1 MLGAILAGTL
11 FALVLVFLGKF
22 LKRRF
27 SVLFAVV
34 PLGVFLYFLQY
45 ITPIS
50 NGKTIIQNISWLPSF
65 GVNLNFTLD
74 GLSLIFA
81 LLISGIGF
89 LVFAY
94 ASEYLK
100 GHAYLDRFY
109 GYLGLFMS
117 AMLGVVLADNVVT
130 LFVFWELTS
139 ISSFFL
145 IGFNN
150 NDKASRKS
158 AIAALSITGFGGVL
172 FLGFALILGSITG
185 TYDISEI
192 LNSKET
198 IAQSPYYVPMIFL
211 LFGAAFTKSAQFPFH
226 FWLPG
231 AMRAP
236 TPVSTY
242 LHSATMVKAGVYL
255 LMRFTPILSGPEIW
269 HYTLIAVGG
278 LTMLYAAVQ
287 ILFKTDLKAILAYS
301 TISAL
306 GIMVFLTGLGT
317 REALLAACVFILVHA
332 LYKATLF
339 LITGIIDHK
348 THTRDITKLSGL
360 RKVLL
365 PIAAIGFLAALSNA
379 GIPPTFGFIGKD
391 LIYESTL
398 NFGDWSIMLT
408 TIAILTNILLLYAG
422 FLVGIKPFSGP
433 LPEVYNKIRLPNFM
447 LWLPPAIL
455 AFLGVLFGLFPALI
469 QDGLVQPAL
478 WALGVPTPDLHI
490 KLWHGFNTVLLLSS
504 ITIAAGSLVYFSVK
518 ISEKRI
524 SASTKFETISP
535 KTIIFKMAATFEKFS
550 MKWTGFFQ
558 NGYLRNYINTI
569 LLFSIVS
576 LGILLFSHIR
586 LNIDFNAMTDITILE
601 MATLV
606 ILIISILFA
615 VTTQSRLAA
624 VAALGVVGLSI
635 AMIFLFYS
643 APDLA
648 MTQFAIDTLTMILF
662 VLVLYRL
669 PKYLN
674 LTNRRNRLKDIIIAT
689 AFGAMIA
696 LLSLEVWQETHN
708 AETSRFYAENA
719 YTLAKGKNVV
729 NVILVDFRGID
740 TLMESVVLTIAAIG
754 VFSLLKLRLHQK
766 D

>member
-1 MLGAILAGTL
+1 MLGAILSGIV
-11 FALVLVFLGKF
+11 FALILVFFGRF

-27 SVLFAVV
+27 SVWFAAV
-34 PLGVFLYFLQY
+34 PLGIFLYFLQY
-45 ITPIS
+45 IDPIS
-50 NGKTIIQNISWLPSF
+50 QGKIVTQNITWLPTF
-65 GVNLNFTLD
+65 GVNLDFTLD
-74 GLSLIFA
+74 GLSLIFT

-100 GHAYLDRFY
+100 GNAYLDRFY

-117 AMLGVVLADNVVT
+117 AMLGVVLSDNLIT
-130 LFVFWELTS
+130 LFMFWELTS

-150 NDKASRKS
+150 TDKGSRRS
-158 AIAALSITGFGGVL
+158 AIMALSITGFGGVL
-172 FLGFALILGSITG
+172 FLGFALLMGSVSGAYSISQILDSK
-185 TYDISEI
+185 DI
-192 LNSKET
+192 
-198 IAQSPYYVPMIFL
+198 IAQSTYYIPIVFL

-269 HYTLIAVGG
+269 HYSLIIVGG
-278 LTMLYAAVQ
+278 FTMVYAAFQ
-287 ILFKTDLKAILAYS
+287 IFFKTDLKAILAYS

-306 GIMVFLTGLGT
+306 GVMVFLTGMGT
-317 REALLAACVFILVHA
+317 QEALLAACIFIVVHA
-332 LYKATLF
+332 LYKAALF
-339 LITGIIDHK
+339 LITGIIDHE
-348 THTRDITKLSGL
+348 THTRDVVKLSGL
-360 RKVLL
+360 RKVML
-365 PIAAIGFLAALSNA
+365 PIAIFGFLAALSSA
-379 GIPPTFGFIGKD
+379 GIPPTFGFVGKD

-398 NFGDWSIMLT
+398 NMGDWSVVLT
-408 TIAILTNILLLYAG
+408 TVAVITNILLLYAG
-422 FLVGIKPFSGP
+422 FLVGIKPFVGP
-433 LPEVYNKIRLPNFM
+433 LPEEYNKVSLPHYL
-447 LWLPPAIL
+447 LWIPPAIL
-455 AFLGVLFGLFPALI
+455 AFLGLLLGLFPYLV
-469 QDGLVQPAL
+469 QSSLVQPAL
-478 WALGVPTPDLHI
+478 LALEVPNPDLHI
-490 KLWHGFNTVLLLSS
+490 KLWHGFSTVLLLSTV
-504 ITIAAGSLVYFSVK
+504 TIAAGVVIYLRIKPSETRMIAFSK
-518 ISEKRI
+518 Y
-524 SASTKFETISP
+524 ETFSP
-535 KTIIFKMAATFEKFS
+535 KTTFIKMAGAFNKFS

-569 LLFSIVS
+569 LLFSIVL
-576 LGILLFSHIR
+576 LGILLFTHIR
-586 LNIDFNAMTDITILE
+586 LDIDFGAMTEPSILE
-601 MATLV
+601 IATLI

-635 AMIFLFYS
+635 ALIFLFYS

-648 MTQFAIDTLTMILF
+648 MTQFSIDTLTMILF

-674 LTNRRNRLKDIIIAT
+674 LTNRRNRLKDVVIAT
-689 AFGAMIA
+689 TFGVLIA

-708 AETSRFYAENA
+708 ADVSRFYAENA

-729 NVILVDFRGID
+729 NVILVDFRGTD